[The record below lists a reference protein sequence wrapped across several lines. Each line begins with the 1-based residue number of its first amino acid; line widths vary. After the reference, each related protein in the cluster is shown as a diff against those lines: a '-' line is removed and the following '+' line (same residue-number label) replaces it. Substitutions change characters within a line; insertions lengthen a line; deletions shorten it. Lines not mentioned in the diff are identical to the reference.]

1 MTKSKNKGAT
11 KSAFINSP
19 LNYQGSKFG
28 LLEQIIPLFPKDI
41 VNFHDVFAGGASVAI
56 NVNAQK
62 TFIND
67 KQPLLWSFYLYLYLF
82 PKESIFKHIDEL
94 IVEFDLS
101 VPTKEKYLKLRSFF
115 NEIHRFNQERD
126 KLLEDP
132 LADLALI
139 KKMDGLKNTKYTLE
153 KYVFSFFLLI
163 CYGFNNQIRFNKA
176 LEFNNPYGGG
186 RKYSETTKEKLNVF
200 IDALKSKHAIFSTN
214 HFKDYLKQD
223 FNEND
228 FIYLDPP
235 YLITDAAYNNDWS
248 IYDDMDLFRLLD
260 ELNSKGVKFAYS
272 NVLSH
277 KGKNNTFLTEWA
289 KQYNI
294 HYLSKTYNR
303 SSHNTTGNSQEIL
316 ICNY

>member
-28 LLEQIIPLFPKDI
+28 LLEQIIPLFPKNI
-41 VNFHDVFAGGASVAI
+41 VNFHDVFVGGANVAI

-67 KQPLLWSFYLYLYLF
+67 KQPLLLNFYLYLYLF
-82 PKESIFKHIDEL
+82 KKESVFENIDKL
-94 IVEFDLS
+94 IDEFDLS
-101 VPTKEKYLKLRSFF
+101 TPTNEKYLKLRSFF
-115 NEIHRFNQERD
+115 NEIHRFRQECD
-126 KLLEDP
+126 KLIQDP
-132 LADLALI
+132 LADSALV
-139 KKMDGLKNTKYTLE
+139 KKMDDLKNTKYTLE

-186 RKYSETTKEKLNVF
+186 RKYSDVTKNKLSSF
-200 IDALKSKHAIFSTN
+200 IDVLKSKQVVLSSN
-214 HFKDYLKQD
+214 HFKEYLGQD
-223 FNEND
+223 FTEND

-248 IYDDMDLFRLLD
+248 IYDDMELFRLLD
-260 ELNSKGVKFAYS
+260 ELNRKGVKFAYS

-277 KGKNNTFLTEWA
+277 KGKINNFLIDWA

-294 HYLSKTYNR
+294 HYLNKTYKR
-303 SSHNTTGNSQEIL
+303 SSHNTSGDSQEIL

>member
-28 LLEQIIPLFPKDI
+28 LLEQIIPLFPKNI

-67 KQPLLWSFYLYLYLF
+67 KQSLLWNFYLYLYLF
-82 PKESIFKHIDEL
+82 KKESIFKHIDEL
-94 IVEFDLS
+94 IAEFDLS
-101 VPTKEKYLKLRSFF
+101 KPTKEKYLKLRAFF
-115 NEIHRFNQERD
+115 NQIHRFNQERD
-126 KLLEDP
+126 KLLQDP
-132 LADLALI
+132 LANSVLI
-139 KKMDGLKNTKYTLE
+139 KKMDELKETKYTLE

-186 RKYSETTKEKLNVF
+186 RKYSDITKEKLNAF
-200 IDALKSKHAIFSTN
+200 IDALKDKQAIFSSI
-214 HFKDYLKQD
+214 HFKEYLTQD

-228 FIYLDPP
+228 FVYLDPP
-235 YLITDAAYNNDWS
+235 YLITDAAYNNNWS
-248 IYDDMDLFRLLD
+248 IGEEMELFRLLD
-260 ELNSKGVKFAYS
+260 DLHLKGIKFAYS
-272 NVLSH
+272 NVFSH
-277 KGKNNTFLTEWA
+277 KGKNNSLLTEWA
-289 KQYNI
+289 KKYNI
-294 HYLSKTYNR
+294 HYLNKTYNR
-303 SSHNTTGNSQEIL
+303 ASHNTTGDSQEIL